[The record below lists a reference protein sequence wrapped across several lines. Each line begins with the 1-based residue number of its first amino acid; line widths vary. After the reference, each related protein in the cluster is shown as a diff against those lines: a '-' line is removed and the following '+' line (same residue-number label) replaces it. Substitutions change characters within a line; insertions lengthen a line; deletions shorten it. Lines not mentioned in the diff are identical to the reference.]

1 MRSIGQHFAGYP
13 KELKT
18 FWNNE
23 YIHLN
28 AVMRITWC
36 PTILVYMYKIE
47 ILDLEKIERIFFQII
62 YVKFENLARQHECYC
77 LRFANI
83 QHI

>member
-1 MRSIGQHFAGYP
+1 
-13 KELKT
+13 
-18 FWNNE
+18 
-23 YIHLN
+23 
-28 AVMRITWC
+28 MRITWY
-36 PTILVYMYKIE
+36 PTILVYEYMYKIE

-62 YVKFENLARQHECYC
+62 YVKFENLARRHECYC